1 MNIENKS
8 YKINIYYKMYEI
20 IIYIILG
27 IISGL
32 SLGTT
37 GINPS
42 NFVLLILDIL
52 GIGDYKSNLGSVLF
66 LNLFPI
72 SVGSVYEFYKQNWIN
87 YPLAFILIITAI
99 VGSYYGST
107 LVTDKK
113 KALSNKTIKYITGYF
128 SLIIGFAFLL
138 NAYYEK

>member
-1 MNIENKS
+1 
-8 YKINIYYKMYEI
+8 MYEI

-27 IISGL
+27 TISGL

-37 GINPS
+37 GINPT

-52 GIGDYKSNLGSVLF
+52 GIGDYKSNLGSILF

-72 SVGSVYEFYKQNWIN
+72 SIGSVYEFYNQNLIN
-87 YPLAFILIITAI
+87 YPLAFILIITAVI
-99 VGSYYGST
+99 GSYYGSK

-113 KALSNKTIKYITGYF
+113 KALTTKTIKYITGYF
-128 SLIIGFAFLL
+128 SLIIGLTFLL